1 VIKITPV
8 FSLVCFHSEA
18 DNTNDIIIISVR
30 LFISRKFELLFYLL
44 EFHDNWYML
53 VLN

>member
-1 VIKITPV
+1 M

-18 DNTNDIIIISVR
+18 EYTYIIIICVY
-30 LFISRKFELLFYLL
+30 LFISPKFELLFYLL
-44 EFHDNWYML
+44 EFHDNWYRL